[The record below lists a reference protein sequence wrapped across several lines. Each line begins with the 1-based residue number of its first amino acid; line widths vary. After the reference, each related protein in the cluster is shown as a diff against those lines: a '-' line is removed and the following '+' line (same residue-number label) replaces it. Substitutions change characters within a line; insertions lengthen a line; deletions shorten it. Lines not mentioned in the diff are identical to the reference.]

1 MSCKATIN
9 EVLLRFGF
17 IRPDVPV
24 QDAAGTPP
32 KPSKTTQSLQAH
44 DKQYHPNGWKPGD
57 KCRLR
62 DSIFNVDDLGSP
74 STGQG
79 QQQSQQGQA
88 TQAVQPN
95 NQDFPTESE
104 FETVIGLVNA
114 NPRLVPPML
123 KQALDDLPKKIFD
136 LAENQEY
143 LDDAIADLPDGEA
156 KDSLLA
162 DQQDLEKERMKLRGE
177 FLQTY
182 RVLSSILGTKKPEAL
197 TRNPALKH
205 DPSQF
210 PTTLDTTP
218 TVNSDG
224 SVDISFDGTSYHFT
238 PCANGSTG
246 PVEGTITINGQPK
259 QFILKLSNKAGT
271 RHAVPPEALKN
282 EQAASEMLRKAGL
295 NAPDAVV
302 FEKNGQ
308 VYRLAEKIEPSTGLD
323 QTPITQDI
331 QRQLREAYPLLDL
344 MYSHDAFRNDNIR
357 VDQNGKVWFVD
368 NGSSFAFKGYGDKK
382 SASNPNWKGFD
393 FEQRNDAAGQ
403 PLQGNDG
410 NGGQKMYPA
419 HYGALYESQKKIQ
432 KYLGQMTTKDLLKEA
447 SRYNMTALVA
457 GLPKESK
464 CQALEDFAASLDK
477 LSAKAAGTRKVKS
490 SLKPQKTQPAQG
502 QATGQNQAA
511 TTGQGAGASQQQSQA
526 IPVTQQ
532 QYITNLGMPQGV
544 GAALVGAGA
553 DLRMWTVTGGA
564 NSKFPE
570 HWFND
575 VIDSNN
581 NQTAVNMMTQLQSS
595 LPAGYSAAL
604 YDENGINGICVFKTS
619 DKQQLQNAV
628 SGVVG
633 WPNGGFQQWIDGGQ
647 GATTASTS
655 SASSQGGN
663 TSQQQAPASTGP
675 STVLTSGT
683 NVPSTL
689 KSLIKNVGF
698 GTFFPNGAPSSIG
711 GTNMYS
717 VSIPQG
723 GVNKQA
729 LQTLANNLPQGL
741 SVTTHSNGNAY
752 IINTA
757 DYQSYWSNYNHQIVQ
772 PQTQT
777 SGGSTA
783 SGSTTQSP
791 SQTTQST
798 SSTNPVMSVGSGLP
812 QAALNTLTSNGISVT
827 SHGQGRNKEPIFYV
841 SGTLAAARNVM
852 SSLPPGLSLV
862 MGSTSGNIGIV
873 NTSDLPYWTSNGRN
887 KVIASSPS
895 SQTTT
900 PTGSTSQ
907 PTATTQSAMQTSS
920 TPTSS
925 NLSGPFTNSYLGFAA
940 QGGQNYW
947 MPSTT
952 PQAFSNAFAS
962 AAGSQGIL
970 SPHYRYVL
978 SPGPNGAFNLM
989 LAGGGKFQG
998 RNAASNAPTVP
1009 GYTKADSGGYVVY
1022 TPVNQKQTPV
1032 MPASTTASK
1041 QTPAASQTSQ
1051 QQPASKPTS
1060 AQPSSSSSGSST
1072 ATSVSTPK
1080 FTYGSA
1086 GSLVKSGGFNDG
1098 NISTDISNL
1107 ISSTGLQSAK
1117 GKILLAPGT
1126 KLKTQG
1132 SIANNGDLYIGLPA
1146 GTKKSDLQAIA
1157 NHLNNEYGQY
1167 GYSAYPMGG
1176 SWISIEPIKQNTIKP
1191 KQTATA
1197 PAASTPK
1204 PAQAPASTPAT
1215 SQTPP
1220 PASMSTRLT
1229 QTATT
1234 NPGGNPTSQPAS
1246 TAVTSNQTTGQTSAT
1261 PTAQTAVPPPPRKT
1275 LSQMIQQRLAS
1286 ANPQQQARFQA
1297 ALNRANGNSG
1307 IPPQPQTTQG
1317 ASQQPQTASKT
1328 SGQPTTPSGQQSQQT
1343 ASTTLLTAPKSGNQP
1358 TPAQQKTIA
1367 RFQHQ
1372 IQNARTP
1379 TQKAAFQQ
1387 ALSRYFGAI

>member
-24 QDAAGTPP
+24 QDAVGTPQ

-74 STGQG
+74 TTGQG
-79 QQQSQQGQA
+79 QQQTQQSSQGQT

-259 QFILKLSNKAGT
+259 QFILKLSNKAGA

-295 NAPDAVV
+295 NAPDAAV

-308 VYRLAEKIEPSTGLD
+308 VYRLAEKIDPSTGLD

-403 PLQGNDG
+403 PLQGSDG

-432 KYLGQMTTKDLLKEA
+432 KYLGQVTQKDLLKEA

-490 SLKPQKTQPAQG
+490 SLKQQPAAATTQQPAQG
-502 QATGQNQAA
+502 Q
-511 TTGQGAGASQQQSQA
+511 QQSQQVQQGLTHA
-526 IPVTQQ
+526 QQ
-532 QYITNLGMPQGV
+532 QAIGKLNMPQGV
-544 GAALVGAGA
+544 GVALVGAGI
-553 DLRMWTVTGGA
+553 DLSQWSDGGGTA
-564 NSKFPE
+564 QYPQ
-570 HWFND
+570 HWYND
-575 VIDSNN
+575 VIDPQN
-581 NQTAVNMMTQLQSS
+581 NQTAVNMMTKLQSS

-604 YDENGINGICVFKTS
+604 YDESGINGICVVKTA
-619 DKQQLQNAV
+619 DKQKLMA
-628 SGVVG
+628 SSPGG

-655 SASSQGGN
+655 SASGQGGN
-663 TSQQQAPASTGP
+663 TSQQQAPVSAGSTQTGP
-675 STVLTSGT
+675 VA
-683 NVPSTL
+683 
-689 KSLIKNVGF
+689 
-698 GTFFPNGAPSSIG
+698 TFATG
-711 GTNMYS
+711 
-717 VSIPQG
+717 
-723 GVNKQA
+723 
-729 LQTLANNLPQGL
+729 LPQG
-741 SVTTHSNGNAY
+741 
-752 IINTA
+752 
-757 DYQSYWSNYNHQIVQ
+757 
-772 PQTQT
+772 
-777 SGGSTA
+777 
-783 SGSTTQSP
+783 
-791 SQTTQST
+791 
-798 SSTNPVMSVGSGLP
+798 
-812 QAALNTLTSNGISVT
+812 ALNALTSKGISVM
-827 SHGQGRNKEPIFYV
+827 SKGQGWGMQPIFYV
-841 SGTLAAARNVM
+841 SGTLIGAQNAM
-852 SSLPPGLSLV
+852 SSLPSGLSLV
-862 MGSTSGNIGIV
+862 MSSSSGNIGIV
-873 NTSDLPYWTSNGRN
+873 NTSDLPYWTSYGQ
-887 KVIASSPS
+887 KIIASSPS
-895 SQTTT
+895 QASGSTTPSAGSATT
-900 PTGSTSQ
+900 PTGSTNQ
-907 PTATTQSAMQTSS
+907 PTSSQSAMTTISSFNGTLQIPTSVAMVMTNNMGVAGLSSS
-920 TPTSS
+920 TAAATNAQYVYSHQPYAS
-925 NLSGPFTNSYLGFAA
+925 NTADTMAQQAANQLSANSGYTVFTYGAGTGQKRIGII
-940 QGGQNYW
+940 QGG
-947 MPSTT
+947 P
-952 PQAFSNAFAS
+952 AS
-962 AAGSQGIL
+962 IPGSW
-970 SPHYRYVL
+970 
-978 SPGPNGAFNLM
+978 GATIF
-989 LAGGGKFQG
+989 KPQG
-998 RNAASNAPTVP
+998 RTAA
-1009 GYTKADSGGYVVY
+1009 
-1022 TPVNQKQTPV
+1022 
-1032 MPASTTASK
+1032 PASTTASK
-1041 QTPAASQTSQ
+1041 PSPAASKSSQ
-1051 QQPASKPTS
+1051 QQPASKPAST
-1060 AQPSSSSSGSST
+1060 QPSSSSSGSST
-1072 ATSVSTPK
+1072 ATSASTPK

-1117 GKILLAPGT
+1117 GKMLLAAGT

-1146 GTKKSDLQAIA
+1146 GIKKSDLQAIA

-1176 SWISIEPIKQNTIKP
+1176 SWISIEPTKQNTMKA

-1197 PAASTPK
+1197 PVASTPK
-1204 PAQAPASTPAT
+1204 PAQTPASTPAT

-1220 PASMSTRLT
+1220 PASMSTQST

-1234 NPGGNPTSQPAS
+1234 NPGGNPTSHPAS
-1246 TAVTSNQTTGQTSAT
+1246 TTAAASNATTGQTSAT
-1261 PTAQTAVPPPPRKT
+1261 QQVPQSISQYGIGSIPRRT
-1275 LSQMIQQRLAS
+1275 LSQMIQQRYAK

-1307 IPPQPQTTQG
+1307 VPAQPQTPQG
-1317 ASQQPQTASKT
+1317 ASQQPQTASQT
-1328 SGQPTTPSGQQSQQT
+1328 SGQPTTPSGQQSPQT
-1343 ASTTLLTAPKSGNQP
+1343 ASTTLLTAPRSGNQP

-1367 RFQHQ
+1367 RFQQQ

>member
-62 DSIFNVDDLGSP
+62 DSIFNVDNLGSP
-74 STGQG
+74 TTGQG
-79 QQQSQQGQA
+79 QQQPQQSSQGQT

-205 DPSQF
+205 NPSQF

-393 FEQRNDAAGQ
+393 FEQRDDAAGQ

-490 SLKPQKTQPAQG
+490 SLKQQPVVATTQQPAQG
-502 QATGQNQAA
+502 Q
-511 TTGQGAGASQQQSQA
+511 QQSQQVQQGLTHA
-526 IPVTQQ
+526 QQ
-532 QYITNLGMPQGV
+532 QAIGKLYMPQSVGV
-544 GAALVGAGA
+544 ALVGAGI
-553 DLRMWTVTGGA
+553 DLSQWSDGGGTA
-564 NSKFPE
+564 QYPR
-570 HWFND
+570 HWYND
-575 VIDSNN
+575 VIDSQN
-581 NQTAVNMMTQLQSS
+581 NQTAVNMMTKLQSS

-604 YDENGINGICVFKTS
+604 YDQSGINGICVVKTA
-619 DKQQLQNAV
+619 DKQKLMASS
-628 SGVVG
+628 SGG

-647 GATTASTS
+647 AGTQQTTASQPAMTTAGS
-655 SASSQGGN
+655 SF
-663 TSQQQAPASTGP
+663 TPQQQSPSTGLN
-675 STVLTSGT
+675 TTLTSGT
-683 NVPSTL
+683 TVPPALNSMMHNLNLPGIPNSTIDNNGNYL
-689 KSLIKNVGF
+689 YSISMM
-698 GTFFPNGAPSSIG
+698 NGASNP
-711 GTNMYS
+711 
-717 VSIPQG
+717 
-723 GVNKQA
+723 QA
-729 LQTLANNLPQGL
+729 LQTLANNLPQGM

-757 DYQSYWSNYNHQIVQ
+757 DYQGYWSNYNHQIVQ

-783 SGSTTQSP
+783 SGS
-791 SQTTQST
+791 
-798 SSTNPVMSVGSGLP
+798 
-812 QAALNTLTSNGISVT
+812 A
-827 SHGQGRNKEPIFYV
+827 
-841 SGTLAAARNVM
+841 
-852 SSLPPGLSLV
+852 
-862 MGSTSGNIGIV
+862 
-873 NTSDLPYWTSNGRN
+873 
-887 KVIASSPS
+887 ASS
-895 SQTTT
+895 
-900 PTGSTSQ
+900 
-907 PTATTQSAMQTSS
+907 AAQTSS
-920 TPTSS
+920 
-925 NLSGPFTNSYLGFAA
+925 SYR
-940 QGGQNYW
+940 GGQ
-947 MPSTT
+947 SGSATT
-952 PQAFSNAFAS
+952 S
-962 AAGSQGIL
+962 
-970 SPHYRYVL
+970 
-978 SPGPNGAFNLM
+978 
-989 LAGGGKFQG
+989 
-998 RNAASNAPTVP
+998 RNANPSAS
-1009 GYTKADSGGYVVY
+1009 
-1022 TPVNQKQTPV
+1022 Q
-1032 MPASTTASK
+1032 TTASK
-1041 QTPAASQTSQ
+1041 PAPAASKSSQ
-1051 QQPASKPTS
+1051 QQPASRPTS
-1060 AQPSSSSSGSST
+1060 AQPLSSSSNST
-1072 ATSVSTPK
+1072 SATSTPK

-1107 ISSTGLQSAK
+1107 ISSTGLQSVK
-1117 GKILLAPGT
+1117 GKMLLAPGT

-1176 SWISIEPIKQNTIKP
+1176 SWISIEPTKQNTMKP

-1197 PAASTPK
+1197 SAASTQK
-1204 PAQAPASTPAT
+1204 PAQTPASTPAT

-1220 PASMSTRLT
+1220 PATTSTQST

-1234 NPGGNPTSQPAS
+1234 NPGGTSTSQPAS
-1246 TAVTSNQTTGQTSAT
+1246 TTAVASNQTTGQTSAT
-1261 PTAQTAVPPPPRKT
+1261 PTAQTAVQPPPRKT

-1307 IPPQPQTTQG
+1307 IPPQPQTPQG
-1317 ASQQPQTASKT
+1317 ASQQPQTASQT

-1367 RFQHQ
+1367 RFQQQ

-1379 TQKAAFQQ
+1379 AQKAAFQQ

>member
-74 STGQG
+74 TTGQG
-79 QQQSQQGQA
+79 QQQPQQSSQGQT

-104 FETVIGLVNA
+104 FETVIGLVDA

-344 MYSHDAFRNDNIR
+344 MYSHDVFRNDNIR

-393 FEQRNDAAGQ
+393 FEQRDDAAGQ

-490 SLKPQKTQPAQG
+490 SLKQQPVAATTQQPAQG
-502 QATGQNQAA
+502 Q
-511 TTGQGAGASQQQSQA
+511 QQSQQVQQGLTHA
-526 IPVTQQ
+526 QQ
-532 QYITNLGMPQGV
+532 QAIGKLYMPQSVGV
-544 GAALVGAGA
+544 ALVGAGI
-553 DLRMWTVTGGA
+553 DLSQWSNGGGTA
-564 NSKFPE
+564 QYPQ
-570 HWFND
+570 HWYND
-575 VIDSNN
+575 VIDSQN
-581 NQTAVNMMTQLQSS
+581 NQTAVNMMTKLQSS

-604 YDENGINGICVFKTS
+604 YDQSGINGICVVKTA
-619 DKQQLQNAV
+619 DKQKLVASS
-628 SGVVG
+628 SGG

-647 GATTASTS
+647 GATTASTP
-655 SASSQGGN
+655 SASGQGGN
-663 TSQQQAPASTGP
+663 TSQQQAPASAGSNT
-675 STVLTSGT
+675 TLTSGT
-683 NVPSTL
+683 TVPPALNSLMHNLSLPGIPNSTIDNNGNYL
-689 KSLIKNVGF
+689 YSISMI
-698 GTFFPNGAPSSIG
+698 NGASNP
-711 GTNMYS
+711 
-717 VSIPQG
+717 
-723 GVNKQA
+723 QA
-729 LQTLANNLPQGL
+729 LQTLANNLPQGM

-757 DYQSYWSNYNHQIVQ
+757 DYQGYWSNYNHQIVQ
-772 PQTQT
+772 PQTQ
-777 SGGSTA
+777 A
-783 SGSTTQSP
+783 SGSTTPSATQASSSSGGGQSGSATTSGMIQFSP
-791 SQTTQST
+791 SGVSFQIPQQIVQTIAGQTQWYGLLMANTTQS
-798 SSTNPVMSVGSGLP
+798 NIP
-812 QAALNTLTSNGISVT
+812 
-827 SHGQGRNKEPIFYV
+827 YV
-841 SGTLAAARNVM
+841 FSKKAHTTASAAAIAQQIANQAGPGYTVFTYGAGHGM
-852 SSLPPGLSLV
+852 SR
-862 MGSTSGNIGIV
+862 IGII
-873 NTSDLPYWTSNGRN
+873 NG
-887 KVIASSPS
+887 SPS
-895 SQTTT
+895 NVPSTWSATTFQPQSQTTT
-900 PTGSTSQ
+900 
-907 PTATTQSAMQTSS
+907 
-920 TPTSS
+920 
-925 NLSGPFTNSYLGFAA
+925 
-940 QGGQNYW
+940 
-947 MPSTT
+947 
-952 PQAFSNAFAS
+952 
-962 AAGSQGIL
+962 
-970 SPHYRYVL
+970 
-978 SPGPNGAFNLM
+978 
-989 LAGGGKFQG
+989 
-998 RNAASNAPTVP
+998 
-1009 GYTKADSGGYVVY
+1009 
-1022 TPVNQKQTPV
+1022 
-1032 MPASTTASK
+1032 PASTTASK
-1041 QTPAASQTSQ
+1041 PSPAASKSSQ
-1051 QQPASKPTS
+1051 QQPASKPAST
-1060 AQPSSSSSGSST
+1060 QPSSSSTSS
-1072 ATSVSTPK
+1072 ASVTSTPK
-1080 FTYGSA
+1080 FTYGSV

-1107 ISSTGLQSAK
+1107 ISSTGLQSVK
-1117 GKILLAPGT
+1117 GKMLLAPGT

-1176 SWISIEPIKQNTIKP
+1176 SWISIEPTKQNTMKP

-1197 PAASTPK
+1197 SVASTQK
-1204 PAQAPASTPAT
+1204 PAQTPASTSAT

-1220 PASMSTRLT
+1220 PATTSTQST

-1234 NPGGNPTSQPAS
+1234 NPGGTSTSQPAS
-1246 TAVTSNQTTGQTSAT
+1246 TTAAASNQTTGQTSAT
-1261 PTAQTAVPPPPRKT
+1261 PTAQTAVQPPPRKT

-1307 IPPQPQTTQG
+1307 IPPQPQTPQG
-1317 ASQQPQTASKT
+1317 VSQQPQTASQT
-1328 SGQPTTPSGQQSQQT
+1328 SGQPTTPSGQQSPQT
-1343 ASTTLLTAPKSGNQP
+1343 ASTPLLTAPKSGNQP

-1367 RFQHQ
+1367 RFQQQ

>member
-24 QDAAGTPP
+24 QDAAGTPH

-74 STGQG
+74 TTGQG
-79 QQQSQQGQA
+79 QQQPQQSSQGQT

-104 FETVIGLVNA
+104 FETVIELVNA

-143 LDDAIADLPDGEA
+143 LDDAIADLPDGDA

-344 MYSHDAFRNDNIR
+344 MYSHDVFRNDNIR

-432 KYLGQMTTKDLLKEA
+432 KYLGQVTTKDLLKEA

-477 LSAKAAGTRKVKS
+477 LSAKATGTRKVKS
-490 SLKPQKTQPAQG
+490 SLNQQPVGATTQQPAQG
-502 QATGQNQAA
+502 QQQGQQ
-511 TTGQGAGASQQQSQA
+511 TTQQVQQGLTH
-526 IPVTQQ
+526 TQQ
-532 QYITNLGMPQGV
+532 QAIGKLNMPQSVGV
-544 GAALVGAGA
+544 ALVGAGI
-553 DLRMWTVTGGA
+553 DLSQWSDGGGTVQY
-564 NSKFPE
+564 PQ
-570 HWFND
+570 HWYND
-575 VIDSNN
+575 VIDSQN
-581 NQTAVNMMTQLQSS
+581 NQTAVNMMTKLQSS

-604 YDENGINGICVFKTS
+604 YDESGINGICVVKTA
-619 DKQQLQNAV
+619 DKQKLMTRNPA
-628 SGVVG
+628 SPGG
-633 WPNGGFQQWIDGGQ
+633 WPNGGFQQWIDGSQ

-655 SASSQGGN
+655 PASSQGVGA
-663 TSQQQAPASTGP
+663 SQQQAPASAGSNT
-675 STVLTSGT
+675 TLTSGT
-683 NVPSTL
+683 TVPPALNALMHNLSL
-689 KSLIKNVGF
+689 PGIPKSGMDNNGNYLYSISMI
-698 GTFFPNGAPSSIG
+698 NGASNP
-711 GTNMYS
+711 
-717 VSIPQG
+717 
-723 GVNKQA
+723 QA
-729 LQTLANNLPQGL
+729 LQTLANNLPKGM

-757 DYQSYWSNYNHQIVQ
+757 DYQGYWSNYNHKIVQ
-772 PQTQT
+772 PQTQA

-783 SGSTTQSP
+783 SGSTTPSP
-791 SQTTQST
+791 SQPTQST
-798 SSTNPVMSVGSGLP
+798 
-812 QAALNTLTSNGISVT
+812 
-827 SHGQGRNKEPIFYV
+827 
-841 SGTLAAARNVM
+841 
-852 SSLPPGLSLV
+852 
-862 MGSTSGNIGIV
+862 
-873 NTSDLPYWTSNGRN
+873 
-887 KVIASSPS
+887 PS
-895 SQTTT
+895 TT
-900 PTGSTSQ
+900 PT
-907 PTATTQSAMQTSS
+907 TQVPGVT
-920 TPTSS
+920 
-925 NLSGPFTNSYLGFAA
+925 GPFVTAYNPGSYAS
-940 QGGQNYW
+940 GGKNYW
-947 MPSTT
+947 MPSST
-952 PQAFSNAFAS
+952 PKAFATAFAS
-962 AAGSQGIL
+962 AAGSTGIL
-970 SPHYRYVL
+970 GPFHRYNL
-978 SPGPNGAFNLM
+978 SPGANGTYNLS
-989 LAGGGKFQG
+989 LAGQGKFSSSG
-998 RNAASNAPTVP
+998 AAANAPSVP
-1009 GYTKADSGGYVVY
+1009 GYTKADSNGIVVY
-1022 TPVNQKQTPV
+1022 TPVNQNQTSA
-1032 MPASTTASK
+1032 PASTTASK
-1041 QTPAASQTSQ
+1041 PSPAASKSSQ
-1051 QQPASKPTS
+1051 QQPASKPAST
-1060 AQPSSSSSGSST
+1060 QPSSSSSSSAS
-1072 ATSVSTPK
+1072 ATSTLK

-1098 NISTDISNL
+1098 NIASDISSL

-1117 GKILLAPGT
+1117 GKMLLAPGT

-1132 SIANNGDLYIGLPA
+1132 SIALNGDLYIGLPA

-1157 NHLNNEYGQY
+1157 NHLTNEYGQY

-1176 SWISIEPIKQNTIKP
+1176 SWLSIEPTKQNPRNP
-1191 KQTATA
+1191 KQTTTT
-1197 PAASTPK
+1197 PVASTPK
-1204 PAQAPASTPAT
+1204 QVQASSSAPAT
-1215 SQTPP
+1215 SQTPQ
-1220 PASMSTRLT
+1220 PASTSP
-1229 QTATT
+1229 QPVQSSTT

-1246 TAVTSNQTTGQTSAT
+1246 TAVASNQTTGQTSAT

-1307 IPPQPQTTQG
+1307 ISPQPQTSQG
-1317 ASQQPQTASKT
+1317 VSQQPQTASQT
-1328 SGQPTTPSGQQSQQT
+1328 SGQLTTPSGQQSPQT
-1343 ASTTLLTAPKSGNQP
+1343 ASTTLLTVPKSGNQP

-1367 RFQHQ
+1367 RFQQQ

-1387 ALSRYFGAI
+1387 ALSRYFSGI

>member
-74 STGQG
+74 TTGQG
-79 QQQSQQGQA
+79 QQQPQQSSQGQT

-162 DQQDLEKERMKLRGE
+162 DQQDLEKERMKFRGE

-344 MYSHDAFRNDNIR
+344 MYSHDVFRNDNIR

-490 SLKPQKTQPAQG
+490 SLKQQPAAATTQQPAQG
-502 QATGQNQAA
+502 Q
-511 TTGQGAGASQQQSQA
+511 QQSQQVQQGLTHA
-526 IPVTQQ
+526 QQ
-532 QYITNLGMPQGV
+532 QAIGKLYMPQSVGV
-544 GAALVGAGA
+544 ALVGAGI
-553 DLRMWTVTGGA
+553 DLSQWSDGGGTA
-564 NSKFPE
+564 QYPR
-570 HWFND
+570 HWYND
-575 VIDSNN
+575 VIDSQN
-581 NQTAVNMMTQLQSS
+581 NQTAVNMMTKLQSS

-604 YDENGINGICVFKTS
+604 YDQSGINGICVVKTA
-619 DKQQLQNAV
+619 DKQKLMASS
-628 SGVVG
+628 SGG
-633 WPNGGFQQWIDGGQ
+633 WPNGGFKQWIDGGQ
-647 GATTASTS
+647 GGSTK
-655 SASSQGGN
+655 
-663 TSQQQAPASTGP
+663 TQA
-675 STVLTSGT
+675 
-683 NVPSTL
+683 
-689 KSLIKNVGF
+689 
-698 GTFFPNGAPSSIG
+698 
-711 GTNMYS
+711 
-717 VSIPQG
+717 
-723 GVNKQA
+723 
-729 LQTLANNLPQGL
+729 
-741 SVTTHSNGNAY
+741 
-752 IINTA
+752 
-757 DYQSYWSNYNHQIVQ
+757 
-772 PQTQT
+772 

-783 SGSTTQSP
+783 SGSTNQP
-791 SQTTQST
+791 T
-798 SSTNPVMSVGSGLP
+798 SSQPAMTTVSSFN
-812 QAALNTLTSNGISVT
+812 
-827 SHGQGRNKEPIFYV
+827 
-841 SGTLAAARNVM
+841 SGTLQIPTPVAMAMTNNLGGV
-852 SSLPPGLSLV
+852 GLS
-862 MGSTSGNIGIV
+862 MGASTAVTNNALYAYSKPSYPVATANTMAQQAANQLGANSNFTVFTYGAGLGNQRIGI
-873 NTSDLPYWTSNGRN
+873 
-887 KVIASSPS
+887 I
-895 SQTTT
+895 
-900 PTGSTSQ
+900 
-907 PTATTQSAMQTSS
+907 
-920 TPTSS
+920 
-925 NLSGPFTNSYLGFAA
+925 
-940 QGGQNYW
+940 QGG
-947 MPSTT
+947 PSNIPSNWGATIFK
-952 PQAFSNAFAS
+952 PQGQ
-962 AAGSQGIL
+962 AA
-970 SPHYRYVL
+970 
-978 SPGPNGAFNLM
+978 
-989 LAGGGKFQG
+989 
-998 RNAASNAPTVP
+998 T
-1009 GYTKADSGGYVVY
+1009 
-1022 TPVNQKQTPV
+1022 
-1032 MPASTTASK
+1032 PASTTASK
-1041 QTPAASQTSQ
+1041 PSPAASKSSQ
-1051 QQPASKPTS
+1051 QQPASKPAST
-1060 AQPSSSSSGSST
+1060 QPSSSLSSSAS
-1072 ATSVSTPK
+1072 ATSPSTPK

-1098 NISTDISNL
+1098 NILTDISNL

-1117 GKILLAPGT
+1117 GKMLLAPGT

-1176 SWISIEPIKQNTIKP
+1176 SWISIEPTKQNTMKA
-1191 KQTATA
+1191 KQPATA

-1204 PAQAPASTPAT
+1204 PAQTPASTPAT

-1220 PASMSTRLT
+1220 PATTSTQST
-1229 QTATT
+1229 KTATT
-1234 NPGGNPTSQPAS
+1234 NQGGTSTSQPAS
-1246 TAVTSNQTTGQTSAT
+1246 TTAAASNATTGQTSAT

-1286 ANPQQQARFQA
+1286 ATPQQQARFQA

-1307 IPPQPQTTQG
+1307 IPPQPQTSQG
-1317 ASQQPQTASKT
+1317 ASQQPQTASQT
-1328 SGQPTTPSGQQSQQT
+1328 SGQPTTPSGQQSPQM
-1343 ASTTLLTAPKSGNQP
+1343 ASTVLLTAPKSGNQP

-1367 RFQHQ
+1367 RFQQQ

>member
-62 DSIFNVDDLGSP
+62 DSIFNVDNLGSP
-74 STGQG
+74 TTGQG
-79 QQQSQQGQA
+79 QQQPQQSSQGQT

-143 LDDAIADLPDGEA
+143 LDDAVADLPDGEA

-224 SVDISFDGTSYHFT
+224 SVDISFDGASYHFT

-246 PVEGTITINGQPK
+246 PVEGTIAINGQSK

-502 QATGQNQAA
+502 QATGQNQTA

-553 DLRMWTVTGGA
+553 DLSMWTVTGGA

-575 VIDSNN
+575 VIDSKN

-604 YDENGINGICVFKTS
+604 YDESGINGICIIKTS
-619 DKQQLQNAV
+619 DKQNLISASTNN
-628 SGVVG
+628 

-647 GATTASTS
+647 GGLTKT
-655 SASSQGGN
+655 
-663 TSQQQAPASTGP
+663 QA
-675 STVLTSGT
+675 
-683 NVPSTL
+683 
-689 KSLIKNVGF
+689 
-698 GTFFPNGAPSSIG
+698 
-711 GTNMYS
+711 
-717 VSIPQG
+717 
-723 GVNKQA
+723 
-729 LQTLANNLPQGL
+729 
-741 SVTTHSNGNAY
+741 
-752 IINTA
+752 
-757 DYQSYWSNYNHQIVQ
+757 
-772 PQTQT
+772 

-783 SGSTTQSP
+783 SGSTTPSATQTSSSSGGGQSGSPTTSGMIQFSP
-791 SQTTQST
+791 SGASFQIPQQIAQTIAGQTQWHGLLMANTTPSNIPYVYSKKAHT
-798 SSTNPVMSVGSGLP
+798 TASAATIAQQVANQAGSGYTVFTYG
-812 QAALNTLTSNGISVT
+812 A
-827 SHGQGRNKEPIFYV
+827 GQG
-841 SGTLAAARNVM
+841 M
-852 SSLPPGLSLV
+852 SR
-862 MGSTSGNIGIV
+862 IGII
-873 NTSDLPYWTSNGRN
+873 NG
-887 KVIASSPS
+887 SPS
-895 SQTTT
+895 NVPSTWGVTTFQPQSQTTT
-900 PTGSTSQ
+900 
-907 PTATTQSAMQTSS
+907 
-920 TPTSS
+920 
-925 NLSGPFTNSYLGFAA
+925 
-940 QGGQNYW
+940 
-947 MPSTT
+947 
-952 PQAFSNAFAS
+952 
-962 AAGSQGIL
+962 
-970 SPHYRYVL
+970 
-978 SPGPNGAFNLM
+978 
-989 LAGGGKFQG
+989 
-998 RNAASNAPTVP
+998 
-1009 GYTKADSGGYVVY
+1009 
-1022 TPVNQKQTPV
+1022 
-1032 MPASTTASK
+1032 PASTTASK
-1041 QTPAASQTSQ
+1041 PSPAASKSSQ
-1051 QQPASKPTS
+1051 QQPTSKPTS
-1060 AQPSSSSSGSST
+1060 AQQSSSSSHST
-1072 ATSVSTPK
+1072 SATSTPK

-1107 ISSTGLQSAK
+1107 ISSTGLQSVK
-1117 GKILLAPGT
+1117 GKMLLAPGT

-1176 SWISIEPIKQNTIKP
+1176 SWISIEPIKQNTMKA

-1204 PAQAPASTPAT
+1204 PAQTSASTPAT

-1220 PASMSTRLT
+1220 PATMSTQST

-1246 TAVTSNQTTGQTSAT
+1246 TAGTSNQTTGQTSAT

-1275 LSQMIQQRLAS
+1275 LSQMIQQRLAN
-1286 ANPQQQARFQA
+1286 ATPQQQARFQA

-1307 IPPQPQTTQG
+1307 IPPQPQTPQG
-1317 ASQQPQTASKT
+1317 ASQQPQTASQT
-1328 SGQPTTPSGQQSQQT
+1328 SGQSTTPSGQQSQQT

-1367 RFQHQ
+1367 RFQQQ

>member
-74 STGQG
+74 TTGQG
-79 QQQSQQGQA
+79 QQQTQQGSQGQT

-123 KQALDDLPKKIFD
+123 KQTLDDLPKKIFD

-182 RVLSSILGTKKPEAL
+182 RVLSSILGTKKSEAL

-238 PCANGSTG
+238 PCPNGSTG

-295 NAPDAVV
+295 NAPDAKV

-308 VYRLAEKIEPSTGLD
+308 VYRLAEKIDPSTGLD

-331 QRQLREAYPLLDL
+331 QRQLREAYPLFDL

-382 SASNPNWKGFD
+382 SASNPKWKGFD

-432 KYLGQMTTKDLLKEA
+432 KYLGQVTQKDLLKEA

-490 SLKPQKTQPAQG
+490 SLKQQPAAATTQQPAQG
-502 QATGQNQAA
+502 Q
-511 TTGQGAGASQQQSQA
+511 QQSQQT
-526 IPVTQQ
+526 TQQ
-532 QYITNLGMPQGV
+532 VQ
-544 GAALVGAGA
+544 
-553 DLRMWTVTGGA
+553 
-564 NSKFPE
+564 
-570 HWFND
+570 
-575 VIDSNN
+575 
-581 NQTAVNMMTQLQSS
+581 QS
-595 LPAGYSAAL
+595 
-604 YDENGINGICVFKTS
+604 
-619 DKQQLQNAV
+619 
-628 SGVVG
+628 
-633 WPNGGFQQWIDGGQ
+633 
-647 GATTASTS
+647 
-655 SASSQGGN
+655 
-663 TSQQQAPASTGP
+663 ASTGSSSQASGQIP
-675 STVLTSGT
+675 NALTSGST
-683 NVPSTL
+683 VPPAISSQL
-689 KSLIKNVGF
+689 K
-698 GTFFPNGAPSSIG
+698 GT
-711 GTNMYS
+711 
-717 VSIPQG
+717 
-723 GVNKQA
+723 
-729 LQTLANNLPQGL
+729 GL
-741 SVTTHSNGNAY
+741 SIIPTTTGHLGRPVYNLIIPGGAGNMQAIQNIANQLPSGLTVTTHSNGNAY
-752 IINTA
+752 IINTS
-757 DYQSYWSNYNHQIVQ
+757 DYQNYWSNYKHQIVQ
-772 PQTQT
+772 PQAQA
-777 SGGSTA
+777 SGGSK
-783 SGSTTQSP
+783 
-791 SQTTQST
+791 
-798 SSTNPVMSVGSGLP
+798 SSTAQTIPG
-812 QAALNTLTSNGISVT
+812 VT
-827 SHGQGRNKEPIFYV
+827 
-841 SGTLAAARNVM
+841 
-852 SSLPPGLSLV
+852 
-862 MGSTSGNIGIV
+862 
-873 NTSDLPYWTSNGRN
+873 
-887 KVIASSPS
+887 
-895 SQTTT
+895 
-900 PTGSTSQ
+900 
-907 PTATTQSAMQTSS
+907 
-920 TPTSS
+920 
-925 NLSGPFTNSYLGFAA
+925 GPFTGGYFGRSYAS
-940 QGGQNYW
+940 GGRNYW
-947 MPSTT
+947 MPSST
-952 PQAFSNAFAS
+952 PKAFATAFAS
-962 AAGSQGIL
+962 AAGSTGIL
-970 SPHYRYVL
+970 GPFYRYNL
-978 SPGPNGAFNLM
+978 SPGANGTYNLS
-989 LAGGGKFQG
+989 LAGHGNFGSLSSG
-998 RNAASNAPTVP
+998 AAARAPSVP
-1009 GYTKADSGGYVVY
+1009 GYTKADSNGIVVY
-1022 TPVNQKQTPV
+1022 TPVNQNQTTAPASTGSTTPSPSQTISSSGSTSQPTTSS
-1032 MPASTTASK
+1032 PASTTASK
-1041 QTPAASQTSQ
+1041 PSPAASKSSQ
-1051 QQPASKPTS
+1051 QQPASKPAST
-1060 AQPSSSSSGSST
+1060 QPSSSSSGSST
-1072 ATSVSTPK
+1072 ATSASTPK

-1117 GKILLAPGT
+1117 GKMLLAPGT

-1132 SIANNGDLYIGLPA
+1132 SIANNGELYIGLPA

-1167 GYSAYPMGG
+1167 GYSAYSIGG
-1176 SWISIEPIKQNTIKP
+1176 SWISIEPTKQNPMKAN
-1191 KQTATA
+1191 QTATA

-1204 PAQAPASTPAT
+1204 PAQASASTPAT

-1220 PASMSTRLT
+1220 PASTSTQSTR
-1229 QTATT
+1229 TATT

-1246 TAVTSNQTTGQTSAT
+1246 TTAAASNQTTGQASAT
-1261 PTAQTAVPPPPRKT
+1261 PTAQTAVPPPPRNT
-1275 LSQMIQQRLAS
+1275 LSQMIQQRLAN
-1286 ANPQQQARFQA
+1286 ATPQQQARFQA

-1307 IPPQPQTTQG
+1307 IPSQPQTPQG
-1317 ASQQPQTASKT
+1317 ATQQPQTASQT
-1328 SGQPTTPSGQQSQQT
+1328 SGQPTTPSGQQSPQT
-1343 ASTTLLTAPKSGNQP
+1343 ASTGLLTAPKSGNQP

-1367 RFQHQ
+1367 RFQQQ

>member
-32 KPSKTTQSLQAH
+32 KPSKTTQSLQEH

-74 STGQG
+74 TTGQG
-79 QQQSQQGQA
+79 QQQTQQSSQGQT

-143 LDDAIADLPDGEA
+143 LDDAIADLPDGDA
-156 KDSLLA
+156 KNSLLA

-393 FEQRNDAAGQ
+393 FEQRNDADGQ

-490 SLKPQKTQPAQG
+490 SLKQQPAAATTQQPAQG
-502 QATGQNQAA
+502 Q
-511 TTGQGAGASQQQSQA
+511 QQSQQVQHGLTHA
-526 IPVTQQ
+526 QQ
-532 QYITNLGMPQGV
+532 QAIGKLNMPQGV
-544 GAALVGAGA
+544 GVALVGAGI
-553 DLRMWTVTGGA
+553 DLSQWSDGGGTA
-564 NSKFPE
+564 QYPQ
-570 HWFND
+570 HWYND
-575 VIDSNN
+575 VIDSQN
-581 NQTAVNMMTQLQSS
+581 NQTAVNMMTKLQSS

-604 YDENGINGICVFKTS
+604 YDESGINGICVVKTA
-619 DKQQLQNAV
+619 DKQKLM
-628 SGVVG
+628 SSSPGG

-655 SASSQGGN
+655 SASGQGVGA
-663 TSQQQAPASTGP
+663 SQQQAPASTGP

-683 NVPSTL
+683 YVPSAL

-752 IINTA
+752 VINTA
-757 DYQSYWSNYNHQIVQ
+757 DYQGYWSNYNHQIVQ
-772 PQTQT
+772 PQTQA

-783 SGSTTQSP
+783 SGSTTP
-791 SQTTQST
+791 SA
-798 SSTNPVMSVGSGLP
+798 SSTAN
-812 QAALNTLTSNGISVT
+812 
-827 SHGQGRNKEPIFYV
+827 
-841 SGTLAAARNVM
+841 
-852 SSLPPGLSLV
+852 
-862 MGSTSGNIGIV
+862 
-873 NTSDLPYWTSNGRN
+873 
-887 KVIASSPS
+887 
-895 SQTTT
+895 
-900 PTGSTSQ
+900 PTGST
-907 PTATTQSAMQTSS
+907 
-920 TPTSS
+920 
-925 NLSGPFTNSYLGFAA
+925 N
-940 QGGQNYW
+940 
-947 MPSTT
+947 
-952 PQAFSNAFAS
+952 
-962 AAGSQGIL
+962 
-970 SPHYRYVL
+970 
-978 SPGPNGAFNLM
+978 
-989 LAGGGKFQG
+989 
-998 RNAASNAPTVP
+998 
-1009 GYTKADSGGYVVY
+1009 
-1022 TPVNQKQTPV
+1022 
-1032 MPASTTASK
+1032 TTASK
-1041 QTPAASQTSQ
+1041 PSPAASKSSQ
-1051 QQPASKPTS
+1051 QQPASRPTS
-1060 AQPSSSSSGSST
+1060 AQPSSSSSSST
-1072 ATSVSTPK
+1072 AAATSTSTPK

-1107 ISSTGLQSAK
+1107 ISSTGLQSVK
-1117 GKILLAPGT
+1117 GKMLLAPGT

-1176 SWISIEPIKQNTIKP
+1176 SWISIEPTKQNTMKA
-1191 KQTATA
+1191 KQTATVPAASTTKPAQTSASA
-1197 PAASTPK
+1197 PAAS
-1204 PAQAPASTPAT
+1204 
-1215 SQTPP
+1215 QTP
-1220 PASMSTRLT
+1220 STATTSTQST

-1246 TAVTSNQTTGQTSAT
+1246 TTAAASNATTGQTSAT
-1261 PTAQTAVPPPPRKT
+1261 QMAQTAVPPPPRKT
-1275 LSQMIQQRLAS
+1275 LSQMIQQRLAN

-1307 IPPQPQTTQG
+1307 IPPQPQTLQG
-1317 ASQQPQTASKT
+1317 ASQQPQTASQT
-1328 SGQPTTPSGQQSQQT
+1328 SGQSTTPSGQQSQQT
-1343 ASTTLLTAPKSGNQP
+1343 ASTTILTAPKSGNQP

-1367 RFQHQ
+1367 RFQQQ

>member
-24 QDAAGTPP
+24 QDAVGTPQ

-44 DKQYHPNGWKPGD
+44 DKQYHPNGWKLGD

-74 STGQG
+74 TTGQG
-79 QQQSQQGQA
+79 QQQTQQSSQGQT

-308 VYRLAEKIEPSTGLD
+308 VYRLAEKIDPSTGLD
-323 QTPITQDI
+323 KTPITQDI

-432 KYLGQMTTKDLLKEA
+432 KYLGQVTQKDLLKEA

-490 SLKPQKTQPAQG
+490 SLKPQKPQPAQG
-502 QATGQNQAA
+502 HATGQNQAA

-526 IPVTQQ
+526 IPATQQ

-553 DLRMWTVTGGA
+553 DLHMWTVTGGA

-575 VIDSNN
+575 VIDSKN

-647 GATTASTS
+647 GGSTK
-655 SASSQGGN
+655 
-663 TSQQQAPASTGP
+663 TQA
-675 STVLTSGT
+675 
-683 NVPSTL
+683 
-689 KSLIKNVGF
+689 
-698 GTFFPNGAPSSIG
+698 
-711 GTNMYS
+711 
-717 VSIPQG
+717 
-723 GVNKQA
+723 
-729 LQTLANNLPQGL
+729 
-741 SVTTHSNGNAY
+741 
-752 IINTA
+752 
-757 DYQSYWSNYNHQIVQ
+757 
-772 PQTQT
+772 
-777 SGGSTA
+777 SGGSK
-783 SGSTTQSP
+783 
-791 SQTTQST
+791 
-798 SSTNPVMSVGSGLP
+798 SSTARTIPG
-812 QAALNTLTSNGISVT
+812 VT
-827 SHGQGRNKEPIFYV
+827 
-841 SGTLAAARNVM
+841 
-852 SSLPPGLSLV
+852 
-862 MGSTSGNIGIV
+862 
-873 NTSDLPYWTSNGRN
+873 
-887 KVIASSPS
+887 
-895 SQTTT
+895 
-900 PTGSTSQ
+900 
-907 PTATTQSAMQTSS
+907 
-920 TPTSS
+920 
-925 NLSGPFTNSYLGFAA
+925 GPFTVRFFGSSYAS
-940 QGGQNYW
+940 GGRNYW
-947 MPSTT
+947 MPSST
-952 PQAFSNAFAS
+952 PKAFATAFAS
-962 AAGSQGIL
+962 AAGSTGIL
-970 SPHYRYVL
+970 GPFYRYNL
-978 SPGPNGAFNLM
+978 SPGANGTYNLS
-989 LAGGGKFQG
+989 LAGQGKFSSSG
-998 RNAASNAPTVP
+998 VAANAPSVP
-1009 GYTKADSGGYVVY
+1009 GYTKADSNGIVVY
-1022 TPVNQKQTPV
+1022 TPVNQNQTTA
-1032 MPASTTASK
+1032 PASTTASK
-1041 QTPAASQTSQ
+1041 PSPAASKSSQ
-1051 QQPASKPTS
+1051 QQPASKPAST
-1060 AQPSSSSSGSST
+1060 QPSSSSSGSST

-1098 NISTDISNL
+1098 NITTDISNL

-1117 GKILLAPGT
+1117 GKMLLAPGT

-1146 GTKKSDLQAIA
+1146 GIKKSDLQAIA

-1176 SWISIEPIKQNTIKP
+1176 SWISIEPTKQNTMKA

-1204 PAQAPASTPAT
+1204 PAQTSASTPAT

-1220 PASMSTRLT
+1220 PASTSTQST

-1234 NPGGNPTSQPAS
+1234 NSGGTPTSQPAS
-1246 TAVTSNQTTGQTSAT
+1246 TTAAASKQTTGQTSTT

-1307 IPPQPQTTQG
+1307 VPAQPQTPQG
-1317 ASQQPQTASKT
+1317 ASQQPQTASQT
-1328 SGQPTTPSGQQSQQT
+1328 SGQPTTPSGQQSPQT

-1367 RFQHQ
+1367 RFQQQ

>member
-74 STGQG
+74 TTGQG
-79 QQQSQQGQA
+79 QQQPQQSSQGQ
-88 TQAVQPN
+88 TIQAVQPN

-432 KYLGQMTTKDLLKEA
+432 KYLGQVTTKDLLKEA

-490 SLKPQKTQPAQG
+490 SLKPQKPQPAQA
-502 QATGQNQAA
+502 QATGQNQVA

-526 IPVTQQ
+526 IPATQQ

-553 DLRMWTVTGGA
+553 DLHMWTVTGGA

-575 VIDSNN
+575 VIDSKN
-581 NQTAVNMMTQLQSS
+581 NQTAVNMMTKLQSS

-655 SASSQGGN
+655 SASGQGVGA
-663 TSQQQAPASTGP
+663 SQQQAPASTGP
-675 STVLTSGT
+675 STVLTSGKS
-683 NVPSTL
+683 VPSAL

-752 IINTA
+752 VINTA
-757 DYQSYWSNYNHQIVQ
+757 DYQGYWSNYNHQIVQ
-772 PQTQT
+772 PQTQA

-783 SGSTTQSP
+783 SGSTTP
-791 SQTTQST
+791 SA
-798 SSTNPVMSVGSGLP
+798 SSTAN
-812 QAALNTLTSNGISVT
+812 
-827 SHGQGRNKEPIFYV
+827 
-841 SGTLAAARNVM
+841 
-852 SSLPPGLSLV
+852 
-862 MGSTSGNIGIV
+862 
-873 NTSDLPYWTSNGRN
+873 
-887 KVIASSPS
+887 
-895 SQTTT
+895 
-900 PTGSTSQ
+900 PTGST
-907 PTATTQSAMQTSS
+907 
-920 TPTSS
+920 
-925 NLSGPFTNSYLGFAA
+925 N
-940 QGGQNYW
+940 
-947 MPSTT
+947 
-952 PQAFSNAFAS
+952 
-962 AAGSQGIL
+962 
-970 SPHYRYVL
+970 
-978 SPGPNGAFNLM
+978 
-989 LAGGGKFQG
+989 
-998 RNAASNAPTVP
+998 
-1009 GYTKADSGGYVVY
+1009 
-1022 TPVNQKQTPV
+1022 
-1032 MPASTTASK
+1032 TTASK
-1041 QTPAASQTSQ
+1041 PAPAASKSSQ
-1051 QQPASKPTS
+1051 QQPASRPTS
-1060 AQPSSSSSGSST
+1060 AQPSSSSSSSST
-1072 ATSVSTPK
+1072 ATSTSTPK

-1107 ISSTGLQSAK
+1107 ISSTGLQSVK
-1117 GKILLAPGT
+1117 GKMLLAPGT

-1176 SWISIEPIKQNTIKP
+1176 SWISIEPTKQNTMKA

-1197 PAASTPK
+1197 SAASTPK
-1204 PAQAPASTPAT
+1204 PAQTPASTPAT

-1220 PASMSTRLT
+1220 PATTSTQST
-1229 QTATT
+1229 PTATT

-1246 TAVTSNQTTGQTSAT
+1246 TAATSNQTTGQTSAT

-1275 LSQMIQQRLAS
+1275 LSQMIQQRLAN

-1307 IPPQPQTTQG
+1307 IPPQPQTPQG
-1317 ASQQPQTASKT
+1317 ASQQPQTASQT
-1328 SGQPTTPSGQQSQQT
+1328 SGQPTTPSGQRSPQT

-1367 RFQHQ
+1367 RFQQQ

>member
-9 EVLLRFGF
+9 EVLIRFGF

-62 DSIFNVDDLGSP
+62 DSIFNVDNLGSP
-74 STGQG
+74 TTGQG
-79 QQQSQQGQA
+79 QQQPQQGSQGQT

-123 KQALDDLPKKIFD
+123 KQVLDDLPKKIFD

-182 RVLSSILGTKKPEAL
+182 RVLASILGTKKPEAL

-344 MYSHDAFRNDNIR
+344 MYSHDVFRNDNIR

-490 SLKPQKTQPAQG
+490 SLKQQPAAATTQQPAQG
-502 QATGQNQAA
+502 Q
-511 TTGQGAGASQQQSQA
+511 QQSQQVQQGLTHA
-526 IPVTQQ
+526 QQ
-532 QYITNLGMPQGV
+532 QAIGKLYMPQSVGV
-544 GAALVGAGA
+544 ALVGAGI
-553 DLRMWTVTGGA
+553 DLSQWSDGGGTA
-564 NSKFPE
+564 QYPR
-570 HWFND
+570 HWYND
-575 VIDSNN
+575 VIDSQN
-581 NQTAVNMMTQLQSS
+581 NQTAVNMMTKLQSS

-604 YDENGINGICVFKTS
+604 YDQSGINGICVVKTA
-619 DKQQLQNAV
+619 DKQKLMASS
-628 SGVVG
+628 SGG
-633 WPNGGFQQWIDGGQ
+633 WPNGGFKQWIDGGQ
-647 GATTASTS
+647 GGSTK
-655 SASSQGGN
+655 
-663 TSQQQAPASTGP
+663 TQA
-675 STVLTSGT
+675 
-683 NVPSTL
+683 
-689 KSLIKNVGF
+689 
-698 GTFFPNGAPSSIG
+698 
-711 GTNMYS
+711 
-717 VSIPQG
+717 
-723 GVNKQA
+723 
-729 LQTLANNLPQGL
+729 
-741 SVTTHSNGNAY
+741 
-752 IINTA
+752 
-757 DYQSYWSNYNHQIVQ
+757 
-772 PQTQT
+772 

-783 SGSTTQSP
+783 SGSTNQP
-791 SQTTQST
+791 T
-798 SSTNPVMSVGSGLP
+798 SSQPAMTTVSSFN
-812 QAALNTLTSNGISVT
+812 
-827 SHGQGRNKEPIFYV
+827 
-841 SGTLAAARNVM
+841 SGTLQIPTPVAMAMTNNLGGV
-852 SSLPPGLSLV
+852 GLS
-862 MGSTSGNIGIV
+862 MGASTAVTNNALYAYSKPSYPVATANTMAQQAANQLGANSNFTVFTYGAGLGNQRIGI
-873 NTSDLPYWTSNGRN
+873 
-887 KVIASSPS
+887 I
-895 SQTTT
+895 
-900 PTGSTSQ
+900 
-907 PTATTQSAMQTSS
+907 
-920 TPTSS
+920 
-925 NLSGPFTNSYLGFAA
+925 
-940 QGGQNYW
+940 QGG
-947 MPSTT
+947 PSNIPSNWGATIFK
-952 PQAFSNAFAS
+952 PQGQ
-962 AAGSQGIL
+962 AA
-970 SPHYRYVL
+970 
-978 SPGPNGAFNLM
+978 
-989 LAGGGKFQG
+989 
-998 RNAASNAPTVP
+998 T
-1009 GYTKADSGGYVVY
+1009 
-1022 TPVNQKQTPV
+1022 
-1032 MPASTTASK
+1032 PASTTASK
-1041 QTPAASQTSQ
+1041 PSPAASKSSQ
-1051 QQPASKPTS
+1051 QQPASKPAST
-1060 AQPSSSSSGSST
+1060 QPSSSLSSSAS
-1072 ATSVSTPK
+1072 ATSPSTPK

-1098 NISTDISNL
+1098 NILTDISNL

-1117 GKILLAPGT
+1117 GKMLLAPGT

-1176 SWISIEPIKQNTIKP
+1176 SWISIEPTKQNTMKA
-1191 KQTATA
+1191 KQPATA

-1204 PAQAPASTPAT
+1204 PAQTPASTPAT

-1220 PASMSTRLT
+1220 PATTSTQST
-1229 QTATT
+1229 KTATT
-1234 NPGGNPTSQPAS
+1234 NQGGTSTSQPAS
-1246 TAVTSNQTTGQTSAT
+1246 TTAAASNATTGQTSAT

-1286 ANPQQQARFQA
+1286 ATPQQQARFQA

-1307 IPPQPQTTQG
+1307 IPPQPQTSQG
-1317 ASQQPQTASKT
+1317 ASQQPQTASQT
-1328 SGQPTTPSGQQSQQT
+1328 SGQPTTPSGQQSPQM
-1343 ASTTLLTAPKSGNQP
+1343 ASTVLLTAPKSGNQP

-1367 RFQHQ
+1367 RFQQQ

>member
-74 STGQG
+74 TTGKG
-79 QQQSQQGQA
+79 QQQPQQSSQGPT

-104 FETVIGLVNA
+104 FETVIGLVDA

-143 LDDAIADLPDGEA
+143 LDDAIADLPDGDA
-156 KDSLLA
+156 KNSLLA
-162 DQQDLEKERMKLRGE
+162 DQQDLEKERIKLRGE

-295 NAPDAVV
+295 NAPDAMV

-308 VYRLAEKIEPSTGLD
+308 VYRLAEKIEPSTGLN
-323 QTPITQDI
+323 QPPITQDI

-432 KYLGQMTTKDLLKEA
+432 KYLGQVTQKDLLKEA

-477 LSAKAAGTRKVKS
+477 LSAKAAGTRKIKS
-490 SLKPQKTQPAQG
+490 SLKPQKQQPAQA

-511 TTGQGAGASQQQSQA
+511 TTGQGTGASQQQSQA
-526 IPVTQQ
+526 IPAAQQ
-532 QYITNLGMPQGV
+532 KYVTNLGMPQGV
-544 GAALVGAGA
+544 GSALVGAGL
-553 DLRMWTVTGGA
+553 DLKNWWVTG
-564 NSKFPE
+564 STSSRYPQ

-575 VIDSNN
+575 IIDSQN
-581 NQTAVNMMTQLQSS
+581 NQTAVNAMTALQSS

-604 YDENGINGICVFKTS
+604 YDESGINGICVVKTA
-619 DKQQLQNAV
+619 DKQNLISASTNN
-628 SGVVG
+628 
-633 WPNGGFQQWIDGGQ
+633 WPNGGFKQWIDGGQ

-655 SASSQGGN
+655 SASGQGGN
-663 TSQQQAPASTGP
+663 TSQQQAPASAGSNT
-675 STVLTSGT
+675 TLTSGT
-683 NVPSTL
+683 TVPPALNSLMHNLSLPGIPNSTIDNNGNYL
-689 KSLIKNVGF
+689 YSISMI
-698 GTFFPNGAPSSIG
+698 NGASNP
-711 GTNMYS
+711 
-717 VSIPQG
+717 
-723 GVNKQA
+723 QA
-729 LQTLANNLPQGL
+729 LQTLADYLPQGL

-752 IINTA
+752 VINTA
-757 DYQSYWSNYNHQIVQ
+757 DYQGYWSNYNHQIVQ
-772 PQTQT
+772 PQTQA

-783 SGSTTQSP
+783 SGSTTP
-791 SQTTQST
+791 SA
-798 SSTNPVMSVGSGLP
+798 SSTAN
-812 QAALNTLTSNGISVT
+812 
-827 SHGQGRNKEPIFYV
+827 
-841 SGTLAAARNVM
+841 
-852 SSLPPGLSLV
+852 
-862 MGSTSGNIGIV
+862 
-873 NTSDLPYWTSNGRN
+873 
-887 KVIASSPS
+887 
-895 SQTTT
+895 
-900 PTGSTSQ
+900 PTGST
-907 PTATTQSAMQTSS
+907 
-920 TPTSS
+920 
-925 NLSGPFTNSYLGFAA
+925 N
-940 QGGQNYW
+940 
-947 MPSTT
+947 
-952 PQAFSNAFAS
+952 
-962 AAGSQGIL
+962 
-970 SPHYRYVL
+970 
-978 SPGPNGAFNLM
+978 
-989 LAGGGKFQG
+989 
-998 RNAASNAPTVP
+998 
-1009 GYTKADSGGYVVY
+1009 
-1022 TPVNQKQTPV
+1022 
-1032 MPASTTASK
+1032 TTASK
-1041 QTPAASQTSQ
+1041 PSPAASKSSQ
-1051 QQPASKPTS
+1051 QQPASKPAST
-1060 AQPSSSSSGSST
+1060 QPSSSSSSSAS
-1072 ATSVSTPK
+1072 ATSTPK

-1098 NISTDISNL
+1098 NIMTDISNL
-1107 ISSTGLQSAK
+1107 ISSTGLQSAN
-1117 GKILLAPGT
+1117 GKMLLAPGK

-1176 SWISIEPIKQNTIKP
+1176 NWLSIEPTKQNPRKP

-1204 PAQAPASTPAT
+1204 PAQTPALTPAT

-1220 PASMSTRLT
+1220 PATTSTQST

-1234 NPGGNPTSQPAS
+1234 NQGGTSTSQPAS
-1246 TAVTSNQTTGQTSAT
+1246 TTAATLNQTTSQASAT
-1261 PTAQTAVPPPPRKT
+1261 QPAQTAVPPLPRKT
-1275 LSQMIQQRLAS
+1275 LSQMIQQRFAN

-1307 IPPQPQTTQG
+1307 IPPQPQTPQG
-1317 ASQQPQTASKT
+1317 ASQQSQTASQT
-1328 SGQPTTPSGQQSQQT
+1328 SGQPTTPSGQQSPQT
-1343 ASTTLLTAPKSGNQP
+1343 ASTVLLTAPKSGNQP

-1367 RFQHQ
+1367 RFQQQ

>member
-74 STGQG
+74 TTGQG
-79 QQQSQQGQA
+79 QQQPQQSSQGQT

-308 VYRLAEKIEPSTGLD
+308 VYRLAEKIDPATGLD

-447 SRYNMTALVA
+447 SRYNMAALVA

-490 SLKPQKTQPAQG
+490 SLKPQKPQPVQAQV
-502 QATGQNQAA
+502 TGQNQTA
-511 TTGQGAGASQQQSQA
+511 TTGQGNGTSQQQSLTPAQLKS
-526 IPVTQQ
+526 INS
-532 QYITNLGMPQGV
+532 INMPQGV
-544 GAALVGAGA
+544 GTSIVGAGL
-553 DLRMWTVTGGA
+553 DVSQWLEGGGTA
-564 NSKFPE
+564 QYPQ
-570 HWFND
+570 HWYND
-575 VIDSNN
+575 VIDSQN
-581 NQTAVNMMTQLQSS
+581 NQTAVNAMTALQSS
-595 LPAGYSAAL
+595 LPAGYSAGL
-604 YDENGINGICVFKTS
+604 YDESGINGICIVKTS
-619 DKQQLQNAV
+619 DKQNLISASTNN
-628 SGVVG
+628 

-655 SASSQGGN
+655 SASGQGGN
-663 TSQQQAPASTGP
+663 TSQQQAPASAGSNT
-675 STVLTSGT
+675 TLTSGT
-683 NVPSTL
+683 TVPPALNSLMHHLGLPGMPNSTIDNNGNYL
-689 KSLIKNVGF
+689 YGISMI
-698 GTFFPNGAPSSIG
+698 NGASNP
-711 GTNMYS
+711 
-717 VSIPQG
+717 
-723 GVNKQA
+723 QA
-729 LQTLANNLPQGL
+729 LQTLANYLPQGL

-752 IINTA
+752 VINTA
-757 DYQSYWSNYNHQIVQ
+757 DYQGYWSNYNHQIVQ
-772 PQTQT
+772 PQTQA
-777 SGGSTA
+777 SGGITA
-783 SGSTTQSP
+783 SGSTTP
-791 SQTTQST
+791 SASSTANQTGSTNQPT
-798 SSTNPVMSVGSGLP
+798 SSQPAMTTVSS
-812 QAALNTLTSNGISVT
+812 SN
-827 SHGQGRNKEPIFYV
+827 
-841 SGTLAAARNVM
+841 SGTLQIPTPVAMAMTNNLGGAGLIMGASTAVTNNALYAYSKPSYPAATANTMAQQAANQLGANSNFTVFTYGT
-852 SSLPPGLSLV
+852 GLV
-862 MGSTSGNIGIV
+862 QQRIGIIQGG
-873 NTSDLPYWTSNGRN
+873 PSN
-887 KVIASSPS
+887 IPS
-895 SQTTT
+895 NWGATIFKPQ
-900 PTGSTSQ
+900 GQ
-907 PTATTQSAMQTSS
+907 TAT
-920 TPTSS
+920 
-925 NLSGPFTNSYLGFAA
+925 
-940 QGGQNYW
+940 
-947 MPSTT
+947 
-952 PQAFSNAFAS
+952 
-962 AAGSQGIL
+962 
-970 SPHYRYVL
+970 
-978 SPGPNGAFNLM
+978 
-989 LAGGGKFQG
+989 
-998 RNAASNAPTVP
+998 
-1009 GYTKADSGGYVVY
+1009 
-1022 TPVNQKQTPV
+1022 
-1032 MPASTTASK
+1032 PASTTSSK
-1041 QTPAASQTSQ
+1041 PSPAASKSSK
-1051 QQPASKPTS
+1051 QQPASKPAST
-1060 AQPSSSSSGSST
+1060 QPSSSSSSST
-1072 ATSVSTPK
+1072 SATSTSTPK

-1098 NISTDISNL
+1098 NILTDISNL

-1117 GKILLAPGT
+1117 GKMLLAPGT

-1176 SWISIEPIKQNTIKP
+1176 SWISIEPTKQNTMKP

-1197 PAASTPK
+1197 SAASTQK
-1204 PAQAPASTPAT
+1204 PAQTPASTPAT

-1220 PASMSTRLT
+1220 PATTSTQST

-1234 NPGGNPTSQPAS
+1234 NPGGTSTSQPAS
-1246 TAVTSNQTTGQTSAT
+1246 TTAVASNQTTGQTSAT

-1307 IPPQPQTTQG
+1307 IPPQPQTPQG
-1317 ASQQPQTASKT
+1317 ASQQPQTASQT
-1328 SGQPTTPSGQQSQQT
+1328 SGQSTTPSGHQGQQT
-1343 ASTTLLTAPKSGNQP
+1343 ASTVLLTAPKSGNQP

-1367 RFQHQ
+1367 RFQQQ

>member
-74 STGQG
+74 TTGQG
-79 QQQSQQGQA
+79 QQQPQQSSQGQT

-197 TRNPALKH
+197 MRNPALKH

-490 SLKPQKTQPAQG
+490 SLKQQPAAATTQQPAQG
-502 QATGQNQAA
+502 Q
-511 TTGQGAGASQQQSQA
+511 QQSQQVQQGLTHA
-526 IPVTQQ
+526 QQ
-532 QYITNLGMPQGV
+532 QAIGKLYMPQGV
-544 GAALVGAGA
+544 GVALVGAGI
-553 DLRMWTVTGGA
+553 DLSQWSNGGGTA
-564 NSKFPE
+564 QYPQ
-570 HWFND
+570 HWYND
-575 VIDSNN
+575 VIDSQN
-581 NQTAVNMMTQLQSS
+581 NQTAVNMMTKLQSS

-604 YDENGINGICVFKTS
+604 YDQSGINGICVVKTA
-619 DKQQLQNAV
+619 DKQKLMASS
-628 SGVVG
+628 SGG

-647 GATTASTS
+647 AGTQQTTASQPAMTTVGSSNNSFQIPTAVAMTMTNNVGASGIGVGPSWATTNGSLYACATQYYTS
-655 SASSQGGN
+655 SLADAIAQQAANQLSANSGYTVFTFGRGNGKTGVGIIQGGPAGIPKQWGATIFN
-663 TSQQQAPASTGP
+663 PQQQSPSTGLN
-675 STVLTSGT
+675 TTLTSGT
-683 NVPSTL
+683 TVPPALNSMMHNL
-689 KSLIKNVGF
+689 NLQGI
-698 GTFFPNGAPSSIG
+698 PNSVIDNNGNYRYSIG
-711 GTNMYS
+711 MIKGASN
-717 VSIPQG
+717 PR
-723 GVNKQA
+723 A
-729 LQTLANNLPQGL
+729 LQTLANNLPQGM

-757 DYQSYWSNYNHQIVQ
+757 DYQGYWSNYNHQIVQ
-772 PQTQT
+772 PQTQA

-783 SGSTTQSP
+783 SGS
-791 SQTTQST
+791 
-798 SSTNPVMSVGSGLP
+798 
-812 QAALNTLTSNGISVT
+812 A
-827 SHGQGRNKEPIFYV
+827 
-841 SGTLAAARNVM
+841 
-852 SSLPPGLSLV
+852 
-862 MGSTSGNIGIV
+862 
-873 NTSDLPYWTSNGRN
+873 
-887 KVIASSPS
+887 ASS
-895 SQTTT
+895 
-900 PTGSTSQ
+900 
-907 PTATTQSAMQTSS
+907 AAQTSS
-920 TPTSS
+920 
-925 NLSGPFTNSYLGFAA
+925 SYR
-940 QGGQNYW
+940 GGQ
-947 MPSTT
+947 SGSATT
-952 PQAFSNAFAS
+952 S
-962 AAGSQGIL
+962 
-970 SPHYRYVL
+970 
-978 SPGPNGAFNLM
+978 
-989 LAGGGKFQG
+989 
-998 RNAASNAPTVP
+998 RNATPSAS
-1009 GYTKADSGGYVVY
+1009 
-1022 TPVNQKQTPV
+1022 Q
-1032 MPASTTASK
+1032 TTASK
-1041 QTPAASQTSQ
+1041 PAPAASKSSQ
-1051 QQPASKPTS
+1051 QQPASKPAST
-1060 AQPSSSSSGSST
+1060 QPSSSSSHST
-1072 ATSVSTPK
+1072 SATSTPK

-1107 ISSTGLQSAK
+1107 ISSTGLQSVK
-1117 GKILLAPGT
+1117 GKMLLAPGT

-1176 SWISIEPIKQNTIKP
+1176 SWISIEPTKQNTMKA

-1204 PAQAPASTPAT
+1204 PAQTPASTPAT

-1220 PASMSTRLT
+1220 SATTSTQST
-1229 QTATT
+1229 KTATT
-1234 NPGGNPTSQPAS
+1234 NPGGTSTSQPAS
-1246 TAVTSNQTTGQTSAT
+1246 TTATASNQTTGQTSAT

-1275 LSQMIQQRLAS
+1275 LSQMIQQRLAN
-1286 ANPQQQARFQA
+1286 ATPQQQARFQS

-1307 IPPQPQTTQG
+1307 IPPQPQTPQG
-1317 ASQQPQTASKT
+1317 ASQPPQTASQT
-1328 SGQPTTPSGQQSQQT
+1328 SGQPTAPSGQQSQQT
-1343 ASTTLLTAPKSGNQP
+1343 ASTVLLTAPKSGNQP

-1367 RFQHQ
+1367 RFQQQ

>member
-74 STGQG
+74 TTGQG
-79 QQQSQQGQA
+79 QQQPQQSSQGQT

-123 KQALDDLPKKIFD
+123 KQALDNLPKKIFD

-259 QFILKLSNKAGT
+259 QFILKMSNKAGT
-271 RHAVPPEALKN
+271 RHAVPSEALKN

-410 NGGQKMYPA
+410 NGGQKMYPS
-419 HYGALYESQKKIQ
+419 HYGALYESQRKIQ
-432 KYLGQMTTKDLLKEA
+432 QYLGQVTTKDLLKEA

-490 SLKPQKTQPAQG
+490 SLKPQKPQPAQA

-511 TTGQGAGASQQQSQA
+511 TTGQGVGASQQQSQA
-526 IPVTQQ
+526 IPATQQ

-553 DLRMWTVTGGA
+553 DLHMWTVTGGA

-575 VIDSNN
+575 VIDSKN

-647 GATTASTS
+647 GGSTK
-655 SASSQGGN
+655 
-663 TSQQQAPASTGP
+663 TQA
-675 STVLTSGT
+675 
-683 NVPSTL
+683 
-689 KSLIKNVGF
+689 
-698 GTFFPNGAPSSIG
+698 
-711 GTNMYS
+711 
-717 VSIPQG
+717 
-723 GVNKQA
+723 
-729 LQTLANNLPQGL
+729 
-741 SVTTHSNGNAY
+741 
-752 IINTA
+752 
-757 DYQSYWSNYNHQIVQ
+757 
-772 PQTQT
+772 

-783 SGSTTQSP
+783 SGSTTP
-791 SQTTQST
+791 SA
-798 SSTNPVMSVGSGLP
+798 SSTAN
-812 QAALNTLTSNGISVT
+812 
-827 SHGQGRNKEPIFYV
+827 
-841 SGTLAAARNVM
+841 
-852 SSLPPGLSLV
+852 
-862 MGSTSGNIGIV
+862 
-873 NTSDLPYWTSNGRN
+873 
-887 KVIASSPS
+887 
-895 SQTTT
+895 
-900 PTGSTSQ
+900 PTGST
-907 PTATTQSAMQTSS
+907 
-920 TPTSS
+920 
-925 NLSGPFTNSYLGFAA
+925 N
-940 QGGQNYW
+940 
-947 MPSTT
+947 
-952 PQAFSNAFAS
+952 
-962 AAGSQGIL
+962 
-970 SPHYRYVL
+970 
-978 SPGPNGAFNLM
+978 
-989 LAGGGKFQG
+989 
-998 RNAASNAPTVP
+998 
-1009 GYTKADSGGYVVY
+1009 
-1022 TPVNQKQTPV
+1022 
-1032 MPASTTASK
+1032 TTASK
-1041 QTPAASQTSQ
+1041 PSPAASKSSQ

-1060 AQPSSSSSGSST
+1060 AQPSSSSSHST
-1072 ATSVSTPK
+1072 SATSTPK

-1107 ISSTGLQSAK
+1107 ISSTGLQSVK
-1117 GKILLAPGT
+1117 GKMLLAPGT

-1176 SWISIEPIKQNTIKP
+1176 SWISIEPTKQNTMKA

-1197 PAASTPK
+1197 PAASTTK
-1204 PAQAPASTPAT
+1204 PAQTPASTPAT

-1220 PASMSTRLT
+1220 PATTSTQST

-1246 TAVTSNQTTGQTSAT
+1246 TTAAASNATTGQTSAT

-1275 LSQMIQQRLAS
+1275 LSQMIQQRLAN
-1286 ANPQQQARFQA
+1286 ATPQQQARFQA

-1307 IPPQPQTTQG
+1307 IPPQPQTTQV
-1317 ASQQPQTASKT
+1317 ASQQPQTASQT

-1343 ASTTLLTAPKSGNQP
+1343 ASTVLLTAPKSGNQP

-1367 RFQHQ
+1367 RFQQQ

>member
-62 DSIFNVDDLGSP
+62 DSIFNVDNLGSP
-74 STGQG
+74 TTGQG
-79 QQQSQQGQA
+79 QQQPQQSSQGQT

-224 SVDISFDGTSYHFT
+224 SVDISFDGASYHFT

-246 PVEGTITINGQPK
+246 PVEGTITINGQSK

-502 QATGQNQAA
+502 QATGQNQTA

-553 DLRMWTVTGGA
+553 DLSMWTVTGGA

-575 VIDSNN
+575 VIDSKN

-604 YDENGINGICVFKTS
+604 YDESGINGICIIKTS
-619 DKQQLQNAV
+619 DKQNLISASTNN
-628 SGVVG
+628 

-647 GATTASTS
+647 GGLTKT
-655 SASSQGGN
+655 
-663 TSQQQAPASTGP
+663 QA
-675 STVLTSGT
+675 
-683 NVPSTL
+683 
-689 KSLIKNVGF
+689 
-698 GTFFPNGAPSSIG
+698 
-711 GTNMYS
+711 
-717 VSIPQG
+717 
-723 GVNKQA
+723 
-729 LQTLANNLPQGL
+729 
-741 SVTTHSNGNAY
+741 
-752 IINTA
+752 
-757 DYQSYWSNYNHQIVQ
+757 
-772 PQTQT
+772 

-783 SGSTTQSP
+783 SGSTTPSATQTSSSSGGGQSGSPTTSGMIQFSP
-791 SQTTQST
+791 SGASFQIPQQIAQTIAGQTQWHGLLMANTTPSNIPYVYSKKAHT
-798 SSTNPVMSVGSGLP
+798 TASAATIAQQVANQAGSGYTVFTYG
-812 QAALNTLTSNGISVT
+812 A
-827 SHGQGRNKEPIFYV
+827 GQG
-841 SGTLAAARNVM
+841 M
-852 SSLPPGLSLV
+852 SR
-862 MGSTSGNIGIV
+862 IGII
-873 NTSDLPYWTSNGRN
+873 NG
-887 KVIASSPS
+887 SPS
-895 SQTTT
+895 NVPSTWGVTTFQPQSQTTT
-900 PTGSTSQ
+900 
-907 PTATTQSAMQTSS
+907 
-920 TPTSS
+920 
-925 NLSGPFTNSYLGFAA
+925 
-940 QGGQNYW
+940 
-947 MPSTT
+947 
-952 PQAFSNAFAS
+952 
-962 AAGSQGIL
+962 
-970 SPHYRYVL
+970 
-978 SPGPNGAFNLM
+978 
-989 LAGGGKFQG
+989 
-998 RNAASNAPTVP
+998 
-1009 GYTKADSGGYVVY
+1009 
-1022 TPVNQKQTPV
+1022 
-1032 MPASTTASK
+1032 PASTTASK
-1041 QTPAASQTSQ
+1041 PSPAASKSSQ
-1051 QQPASKPTS
+1051 QQPTSKPTS
-1060 AQPSSSSSGSST
+1060 AQQSSSSSHST
-1072 ATSVSTPK
+1072 SATSTPK

-1107 ISSTGLQSAK
+1107 ISSTGLQSVK
-1117 GKILLAPGT
+1117 GKMLLAPGT

-1176 SWISIEPIKQNTIKP
+1176 SWISIEPTKQNTMKP

-1197 PAASTPK
+1197 PVASTPK

-1220 PASMSTRLT
+1220 PKSTSTRLT

-1234 NPGGNPTSQPAS
+1234 NPGVNPTSQPAS
-1246 TAVTSNQTTGQTSAT
+1246 TATAASNQTTGQTSTT

-1275 LSQMIQQRLAS
+1275 LSQMIQQRLAN

-1307 IPPQPQTTQG
+1307 MPPQPQTQQG
-1317 ASQQPQTASKT
+1317 ASQQPQTASQT
-1328 SGQPTTPSGQQSQQT
+1328 PGQPTTPSGQQSQQT

-1367 RFQHQ
+1367 RFQQQ

>member
-62 DSIFNVDDLGSP
+62 DSIFNVDNLGSP
-74 STGQG
+74 TTGQG
-79 QQQSQQGQA
+79 QQQPQQSSQGQT

-224 SVDISFDGTSYHFT
+224 SVDISFDGASYHFT

-490 SLKPQKTQPAQG
+490 SLKQQPVAATTQQPAQG
-502 QATGQNQAA
+502 Q
-511 TTGQGAGASQQQSQA
+511 QQSQQVQQGLTHA
-526 IPVTQQ
+526 QQ
-532 QYITNLGMPQGV
+532 QAIGKLYMPQSVGV
-544 GAALVGAGA
+544 ALVGAGIN
-553 DLRMWTVTGGA
+553 LSQWSNGGGTA
-564 NSKFPE
+564 QYPQ
-570 HWFND
+570 HWYND
-575 VIDSNN
+575 VIDSQN
-581 NQTAVNMMTQLQSS
+581 NQTAVNMMTKLQSS

-604 YDENGINGICVFKTS
+604 YDQSGINGICVVKTA
-619 DKQQLQNAV
+619 DKQKLMASS
-628 SGVVG
+628 SGG

-655 SASSQGGN
+655 SASGQGGN

-675 STVLTSGT
+675 STVLTSGKS
-683 NVPSTL
+683 VPSAL

-752 IINTA
+752 VINTA
-757 DYQSYWSNYNHQIVQ
+757 DYQGYWSNYNHQIVQ
-772 PQTQT
+772 PQTQA

-783 SGSTTQSP
+783 SGS
-791 SQTTQST
+791 
-798 SSTNPVMSVGSGLP
+798 
-812 QAALNTLTSNGISVT
+812 A
-827 SHGQGRNKEPIFYV
+827 
-841 SGTLAAARNVM
+841 
-852 SSLPPGLSLV
+852 
-862 MGSTSGNIGIV
+862 
-873 NTSDLPYWTSNGRN
+873 
-887 KVIASSPS
+887 ASS
-895 SQTTT
+895 
-900 PTGSTSQ
+900 
-907 PTATTQSAMQTSS
+907 AAQTSS
-920 TPTSS
+920 
-925 NLSGPFTNSYLGFAA
+925 SYR
-940 QGGQNYW
+940 GGQ
-947 MPSTT
+947 SGSATT
-952 PQAFSNAFAS
+952 S
-962 AAGSQGIL
+962 
-970 SPHYRYVL
+970 
-978 SPGPNGAFNLM
+978 
-989 LAGGGKFQG
+989 
-998 RNAASNAPTVP
+998 RNATPSAS
-1009 GYTKADSGGYVVY
+1009 
-1022 TPVNQKQTPV
+1022 Q
-1032 MPASTTASK
+1032 TTASK
-1041 QTPAASQTSQ
+1041 PAPAASKSSQ
-1051 QQPASKPTS
+1051 QQPASRPTS
-1060 AQPSSSSSGSST
+1060 AQPLSSSSNST
-1072 ATSVSTPK
+1072 SATSTPK

-1107 ISSTGLQSAK
+1107 ISSTGLQSVK
-1117 GKILLAPGT
+1117 GKMLLAPGT

-1176 SWISIEPIKQNTIKP
+1176 SWISIEPTKQNTMKA

-1204 PAQAPASTPAT
+1204 PAQTPASTPAT

-1220 PASMSTRLT
+1220 SATTSTQPT

-1234 NPGGNPTSQPAS
+1234 NMGGTSTSQSAS
-1246 TAVTSNQTTGQTSAT
+1246 TTAAASNQTTGQASAT

-1307 IPPQPQTTQG
+1307 IPPQPQTPQG
-1317 ASQQPQTASKT
+1317 ASQPPQTASQT
-1328 SGQPTTPSGQQSQQT
+1328 SGQPTAPSGQQSQQT
-1343 ASTTLLTAPKSGNQP
+1343 ASTVLLTAPKSGNQP

-1367 RFQHQ
+1367 RFQQQ

>member
-32 KPSKTTQSLQAH
+32 KPSKTTQSLQVH

-62 DSIFNVDDLGSP
+62 DSIFNVDNLGSP
-74 STGQG
+74 TTGQG

-104 FETVIGLVNA
+104 FETVIGLVNS

-162 DQQDLEKERMKLRGE
+162 DQQDLDKERMKLRGE

-182 RVLSSILGTKKPEAL
+182 RVLASILGTKKPEAL

-344 MYSHDAFRNDNIR
+344 MYSHDVFRNDNIR

-490 SLKPQKTQPAQG
+490 SLKQQPAAATTQQPAQG
-502 QATGQNQAA
+502 Q
-511 TTGQGAGASQQQSQA
+511 QQSQQVQQGLTHA
-526 IPVTQQ
+526 QQ
-532 QYITNLGMPQGV
+532 QAIGKLYMPQSVGV
-544 GAALVGAGA
+544 ALVGAGI
-553 DLRMWTVTGGA
+553 DLSQWSDGGGTA
-564 NSKFPE
+564 QYPR
-570 HWFND
+570 HWYND
-575 VIDSNN
+575 VIDSQN
-581 NQTAVNMMTQLQSS
+581 NQTAVNMMTKLQSS

-604 YDENGINGICVFKTS
+604 YDQSGINGICVVKTA
-619 DKQQLQNAV
+619 DKQKLMASS
-628 SGVVG
+628 SGG
-633 WPNGGFQQWIDGGQ
+633 WPNGGFKQWIDGGQ
-647 GATTASTS
+647 GGSTK
-655 SASSQGGN
+655 
-663 TSQQQAPASTGP
+663 TQA
-675 STVLTSGT
+675 
-683 NVPSTL
+683 
-689 KSLIKNVGF
+689 
-698 GTFFPNGAPSSIG
+698 
-711 GTNMYS
+711 
-717 VSIPQG
+717 
-723 GVNKQA
+723 
-729 LQTLANNLPQGL
+729 
-741 SVTTHSNGNAY
+741 
-752 IINTA
+752 
-757 DYQSYWSNYNHQIVQ
+757 
-772 PQTQT
+772 

-783 SGSTTQSP
+783 SGSTTP
-791 SQTTQST
+791 SQ
-798 SSTNPVMSVGSGLP
+798 
-812 QAALNTLTSNGISVT
+812 
-827 SHGQGRNKEPIFYV
+827 
-841 SGTLAAARNVM
+841 
-852 SSLPPGLSLV
+852 
-862 MGSTSGNIGIV
+862 
-873 NTSDLPYWTSNGRN
+873 
-887 KVIASSPS
+887 

-900 PTGSTSQ
+900 PPASTSQ
-907 PTATTQSAMQTSS
+907 PTSSQPAMTTVGSSNNSFQIPTAVAMTMTNNVGASGIRVGPSWATKNGSLYAFATQDYTSS
-920 TPTSS
+920 LADAIAQQAA
-925 NLSGPFTNSYLGFAA
+925 NKLSANSGYTVFTFGRGNGKKSVGII
-940 QGGQNYW
+940 QGGPAGIPKQW
-947 MPSTT
+947 GATIFK
-952 PQAFSNAFAS
+952 PQ
-962 AAGSQGIL
+962 G
-970 SPHYRYVL
+970 
-978 SPGPNGAFNLM
+978 
-989 LAGGGKFQG
+989 
-998 RNAASNAPTVP
+998 
-1009 GYTKADSGGYVVY
+1009 
-1022 TPVNQKQTPV
+1022 QTAT
-1032 MPASTTASK
+1032 PASTTASK
-1041 QTPAASQTSQ
+1041 PSPAASKSSQ
-1051 QQPASKPTS
+1051 QQPASKPVST
-1060 AQPSSSSSGSST
+1060 QPSSSSSSSAS
-1072 ATSVSTPK
+1072 ATSTSTPK
-1080 FTYGSA
+1080 FTYGST
-1086 GSLVKSGGFNDG
+1086 GSLVKSGGFNDV
-1098 NISTDISNL
+1098 NILTDISNL
-1107 ISSTGLQSAK
+1107 ISSTGLQSVK
-1117 GKILLAPGT
+1117 GKMLLAPGT

-1176 SWISIEPIKQNTIKP
+1176 SWISIEPTKQNTMKP

-1197 PAASTPK
+1197 SAASTQK
-1204 PAQAPASTPAT
+1204 PAQTPASTPAT

-1220 PASMSTRLT
+1220 PATTSTQST

-1234 NPGGNPTSQPAS
+1234 NPGGTSTSQPAS
-1246 TAVTSNQTTGQTSAT
+1246 TTAAASNQTTGQTSAT
-1261 PTAQTAVPPPPRKT
+1261 PTAQTAVQPPPRKT

-1317 ASQQPQTASKT
+1317 ASQQPQTASQT

-1343 ASTTLLTAPKSGNQP
+1343 ASTVLLTAPKSGNQP

-1367 RFQHQ
+1367 RFQQQ

>member
-9 EVLLRFGF
+9 EVLLKFGF

-74 STGQG
+74 KTGKG
-79 QQQSQQGQA
+79 QQQTQQSSQGQT

-143 LDDAIADLPDGEA
+143 LDDAIADLPDGDA
-156 KDSLLA
+156 KNSLLA

-323 QTPITQDI
+323 QTLITQDI

-432 KYLGQMTTKDLLKEA
+432 KYLGQVTQKDLLKEA

-490 SLKPQKTQPAQG
+490 SLKPQKPQPAQG
-502 QATGQNQAA
+502 QATGQNQTA
-511 TTGQGAGASQQQSQA
+511 TTGQGNGASQQQSQA
-526 IPVTQQ
+526 SGGTAQSAGVPNMVTINGPFGTTMQIPQTVANLSPNGMSAQTSNGATYAYTNSTFGQ
-532 QYITNLGMPQGV
+532 QYVAQVAQTFANKLPSSGYTVFTYNSGGWRVGV
-544 GAALVGAGA
+544 KA
-553 DLRMWTVTGGA
+553 GGA
-564 NSKFPE
+564 IN
-570 HWFND
+570 
-575 VIDSNN
+575 
-581 NQTAVNMMTQLQSS
+581 
-595 LPAGYSAAL
+595 LPAGAQVIAA
-604 YDENGINGICVFKTS
+604 T
-619 DKQQLQNAV
+619 
-628 SGVVG
+628 
-633 WPNGGFQQWIDGGQ
+633 
-647 GATTASTS
+647 
-655 SASSQGGN
+655 
-663 TSQQQAPASTGP
+663 STGSQNVQNS
-675 STVLTSGT
+675 ST
-683 NVPSTL
+683 
-689 KSLIKNVGF
+689 
-698 GTFFPNGAPSSIG
+698 
-711 GTNMYS
+711 
-717 VSIPQG
+717 
-723 GVNKQA
+723 
-729 LQTLANNLPQGL
+729 
-741 SVTTHSNGNAY
+741 TT
-752 IINTA
+752 
-757 DYQSYWSNYNHQIVQ
+757 
-772 PQTQT
+772 
-777 SGGSTA
+777 
-783 SGSTTQSP
+783 SGSTTPSA
-791 SQTTQST
+791 SQTTA
-798 SSTNPVMSVGSGLP
+798 SSQPAMTTVSSFN
-812 QAALNTLTSNGISVT
+812 
-827 SHGQGRNKEPIFYV
+827 
-841 SGTLAAARNVM
+841 SGTLQIPTPVAMAMTNNLGGV
-852 SSLPPGLSLV
+852 GLS
-862 MGSTSGNIGIV
+862 MGASTAVTNNALYAYSKPSYPAATANAMAQQAANQLGANSNFTVFTYGAGLGQQRIGI
-873 NTSDLPYWTSNGRN
+873 
-887 KVIASSPS
+887 I
-895 SQTTT
+895 
-900 PTGSTSQ
+900 
-907 PTATTQSAMQTSS
+907 
-920 TPTSS
+920 
-925 NLSGPFTNSYLGFAA
+925 
-940 QGGQNYW
+940 QGG
-947 MPSTT
+947 PSNIPSNWGATIFK
-952 PQAFSNAFAS
+952 PQGK
-962 AAGSQGIL
+962 AA
-970 SPHYRYVL
+970 
-978 SPGPNGAFNLM
+978 
-989 LAGGGKFQG
+989 
-998 RNAASNAPTVP
+998 T
-1009 GYTKADSGGYVVY
+1009 
-1022 TPVNQKQTPV
+1022 
-1032 MPASTTASK
+1032 PASTTASK
-1041 QTPAASQTSQ
+1041 QSPAASKSSQ
-1051 QQPASKPTS
+1051 QQPASKPAST
-1060 AQPSSSSSGSST
+1060 QPSSSSSSSAS
-1072 ATSVSTPK
+1072 ATSTSTPK

-1107 ISSTGLQSAK
+1107 ISSTGLQSVK
-1117 GKILLAPGT
+1117 GKMLLAPGT

-1176 SWISIEPIKQNTIKP
+1176 SWISIEPTKQNTMKA

-1204 PAQAPASTPAT
+1204 QAQTPASTPAT

-1220 PASMSTRLT
+1220 SATTSTQST
-1229 QTATT
+1229 KTATT
-1234 NPGGNPTSQPAS
+1234 NPGGTSTSQPAS
-1246 TAVTSNQTTGQTSAT
+1246 TTATASNQTTGQTSAT

-1286 ANPQQQARFQA
+1286 ANPQQQARFKA

-1307 IPPQPQTTQG
+1307 IPPQPQTLQG
-1317 ASQQPQTASKT
+1317 ASQQPQTASQT
-1328 SGQPTTPSGQQSQQT
+1328 SGQSTTPSGQQSQQT
-1343 ASTTLLTAPKSGNQP
+1343 ASTVLLTAPKSGNQP

-1367 RFQHQ
+1367 RFQQQ

>member
-24 QDAAGTPP
+24 QDAVGTPP

-74 STGQG
+74 TTGQG
-79 QQQSQQGQA
+79 QHQPQQSSQGQL
-88 TQAVQPN
+88 TQVAQTN

-104 FETVIGLVNA
+104 FETVIGLVDA

-182 RVLSSILGTKKPEAL
+182 RVLSSILGTKKPEVL

-210 PTTLDTTP
+210 PTTLDTMP

-271 RHAVPPEALKN
+271 LHAVPPEALKN

-323 QTPITQDI
+323 KTPITQDI

-344 MYSHDAFRNDNIR
+344 MYAHDTFRNDNIR

-393 FEQRNDAAGQ
+393 FEQRNDAASQ

-419 HYGALYESQKKIQ
+419 HYGALYESQRKIQ
-432 KYLGQMTTKDLLKEA
+432 QYIGQVTQKDLLKEA

-464 CQALEDFAASLDK
+464 CQALEEFAASLDK

-490 SLKPQKTQPAQG
+490 SLKPQNPQPDQG
-502 QATGQNQAA
+502 Q
-511 TTGQGAGASQQQSQA
+511 TTGQSQTVTSGQVAGASQQNVQTSASQPAMMTVGSSSNSFQIPTTVAMAMTSNVGASGIAVGPSWATTNGSLYAFATQDYTSSLADA
-526 IPVTQQ
+526 IAQQASNQLSANSGYTVFTFGRGNGKKGVGIIQGGPAGIPKQWGATIFNPQQ
-532 QYITNLGMPQGV
+532 QTSTTTSGNQ
-544 GAALVGAGA
+544 
-553 DLRMWTVTGGA
+553 
-564 NSKFPE
+564 NQ
-570 HWFND
+570 
-575 VIDSNN
+575 
-581 NQTAVNMMTQLQSS
+581 QTATTQ
-595 LPAGYSAAL
+595 SA
-604 YDENGINGICVFKTS
+604 T
-619 DKQQLQNAV
+619 Q
-628 SGVVG
+628 
-633 WPNGGFQQWIDGGQ
+633 
-647 GATTASTS
+647 
-655 SASSQGGN
+655 ASS
-663 TSQQQAPASTGP
+663 APASTGL
-675 STVLTSGT
+675 SATLTSGT
-683 NVPSTL
+683 TVPPALNSIMSNL
-689 KSLIKNVGF
+689 SLPGIPNSSIDNNGNYLYSISMI
-698 GTFFPNGAPSSIG
+698 NGASNPR
-711 GTNMYS
+711 
-717 VSIPQG
+717 
-723 GVNKQA
+723 A
-729 LQTLANNLPQGL
+729 LQTLANTLPQGM

-757 DYQSYWSNYNHQIVQ
+757 DYQGYWSKYNHQIVQ
-772 PQTQT
+772 PQTQA
-777 SGGSTA
+777 SGGS
-783 SGSTTQSP
+783 
-791 SQTTQST
+791 
-798 SSTNPVMSVGSGLP
+798 
-812 QAALNTLTSNGISVT
+812 
-827 SHGQGRNKEPIFYV
+827 
-841 SGTLAAARNVM
+841 
-852 SSLPPGLSLV
+852 
-862 MGSTSGNIGIV
+862 
-873 NTSDLPYWTSNGRN
+873 
-887 KVIASSPS
+887 
-895 SQTTT
+895 
-900 PTGSTSQ
+900 
-907 PTATTQSAMQTSS
+907 
-920 TPTSS
+920 
-925 NLSGPFTNSYLGFAA
+925 
-940 QGGQNYW
+940 
-947 MPSTT
+947 MPS
-952 PQAFSNAFAS
+952 
-962 AAGSQGIL
+962 GGIPP
-970 SPHYRYVL
+970 SVSHQ
-978 SPGPNGAFNLM
+978 S
-989 LAGGGKFQG
+989 
-998 RNAASNAPTVP
+998 
-1009 GYTKADSGGYVVY
+1009 
-1022 TPVNQKQTPV
+1022 
-1032 MPASTTASK
+1032 STTASGGA
-1041 QTPAASQTSQ
+1041 QSASSSQPTPTASQTSQ
-1051 QQPASKPTS
+1051 QQPASKPAAT
-1060 AQPSSSSSGSST
+1060 QPSSSSSGSVS
-1072 ATSVSTPK
+1072 ATSTSTPK

-1098 NISTDISNL
+1098 NIASDISNL

-1117 GKILLAPGT
+1117 GKTLLAPGT

-1146 GTKKSDLQAIA
+1146 GTKTSDLQAIA

-1176 SWISIEPIKQNTIKP
+1176 SWLSIEPTKQNPRKP
-1191 KQTATA
+1191 KQIATA
-1197 PAASTPK
+1197 SAASTPK
-1204 PAQAPASTPAT
+1204 PAQTPASMSAT

-1220 PASMSTRLT
+1220 PASTSPQPVQSSMP
-1229 QTATT
+1229 

-1261 PTAQTAVPPPPRKT
+1261 PTVQTAVPPPPRKT

-1297 ALNRANGNSG
+1297 AINRANGNSG
-1307 IPPQPQTTQG
+1307 ISPQSQTPQG
-1317 ASQQPQTASKT
+1317 ASQQPQTASQT
-1328 SGQPTTPSGQQSQQT
+1328 SGQPTTPSGLQSQQT
-1343 ASTTLLTAPKSGNQP
+1343 ASTVLLTAPKSGNQP

-1367 RFQHQ
+1367 RFQQQ

>member
-62 DSIFNVDDLGSP
+62 DSIFNVDNLGSP
-74 STGQG
+74 TTGQG
-79 QQQSQQGQA
+79 QQQPQQSSQGQT

-259 QFILKLSNKAGT
+259 QFILKMSNKAGT

-393 FEQRNDAAGQ
+393 FEQRDDAAGQ

-502 QATGQNQAA
+502 QATGQNQTA
-511 TTGQGAGASQQQSQA
+511 TTGQGNGASQQQSQA
-526 IPVTQQ
+526 IPAAQQ
-532 QYITNLGMPQGV
+532 QAIVNLGMPQGV
-544 GAALVGAGA
+544 GAALVGAGT
-553 DLRMWTVTGGA
+553 DVTDWAVVGSMASSG
-564 NSKFPE
+564 FPQ
-570 HWFND
+570 HWYND
-575 VIDSNN
+575 VIDSQN
-581 NQTAVNMMTQLQSS
+581 NQTAVNMMTKLQSS

-619 DKQQLQNAV
+619 DKQQLISASTN
-628 SGVVG
+628 G
-633 WPNGGFQQWIDGGQ
+633 WPNGGFKQWIDGGQ
-647 GATTASTS
+647 GGSTKTQASGGSTASGSTNQPTSSQPAMTTISSFNSGTLQIPTPVAMAMTNNLGGVGLSMGASTAVTNNALYAYSKPSYPAATANTMAQQAANQLGANSNFTVFTYGAGLGNQRIGIIQGGPSNIPSNWGATIFKPQQQTSTTASGNQNQQTATTASTS
-655 SASSQGGN
+655 SASGQGGN
-663 TSQQQAPASTGP
+663 TSQQQASASTGP
-675 STVLTSGT
+675 STVLTSGKS
-683 NVPSTL
+683 VPSAL

-711 GTNMYS
+711 GTYMYS

-752 IINTA
+752 VINTA
-757 DYQSYWSNYNHQIVQ
+757 DYQGYWSNYNHQIVQ
-772 PQTQT
+772 PQTQA

-783 SGSTTQSP
+783 SGSTTP
-791 SQTTQST
+791 SA
-798 SSTNPVMSVGSGLP
+798 SSTAN
-812 QAALNTLTSNGISVT
+812 
-827 SHGQGRNKEPIFYV
+827 
-841 SGTLAAARNVM
+841 
-852 SSLPPGLSLV
+852 
-862 MGSTSGNIGIV
+862 
-873 NTSDLPYWTSNGRN
+873 
-887 KVIASSPS
+887 
-895 SQTTT
+895 
-900 PTGSTSQ
+900 PTGST
-907 PTATTQSAMQTSS
+907 
-920 TPTSS
+920 
-925 NLSGPFTNSYLGFAA
+925 N
-940 QGGQNYW
+940 
-947 MPSTT
+947 
-952 PQAFSNAFAS
+952 
-962 AAGSQGIL
+962 
-970 SPHYRYVL
+970 
-978 SPGPNGAFNLM
+978 
-989 LAGGGKFQG
+989 
-998 RNAASNAPTVP
+998 
-1009 GYTKADSGGYVVY
+1009 
-1022 TPVNQKQTPV
+1022 
-1032 MPASTTASK
+1032 TTASK
-1041 QTPAASQTSQ
+1041 PSPAASKSSQ
-1051 QQPASKPTS
+1051 QQPTSKPTS
-1060 AQPSSSSSGSST
+1060 AQPSSSSSHST
-1072 ATSVSTPK
+1072 SATSTPK

-1107 ISSTGLQSAK
+1107 ISSTGLQSVK
-1117 GKILLAPGT
+1117 GKMLLAPGT

-1176 SWISIEPIKQNTIKP
+1176 SWISIEPTKQNTMKA

-1197 PAASTPK
+1197 PAASTTK
-1204 PAQAPASTPAT
+1204 PAQTPASTPAT

-1220 PASMSTRLT
+1220 SATTSTQPT

-1234 NPGGNPTSQPAS
+1234 NTGGTSTSQSAS
-1246 TAVTSNQTTGQTSAT
+1246 TTAAASNQTTGQTSAT

-1275 LSQMIQQRLAS
+1275 LSQMIQQRLAN
-1286 ANPQQQARFQA
+1286 ATPQQQARFQA

-1307 IPPQPQTTQG
+1307 IPPQPQTTQV

-1328 SGQPTTPSGQQSQQT
+1328 SGQPTTPYGQQSQQT
-1343 ASTTLLTAPKSGNQP
+1343 ASTALLTAPKSGNQP

-1367 RFQHQ
+1367 RFQQQ
-1372 IQNARTP
+1372 IQSARTP